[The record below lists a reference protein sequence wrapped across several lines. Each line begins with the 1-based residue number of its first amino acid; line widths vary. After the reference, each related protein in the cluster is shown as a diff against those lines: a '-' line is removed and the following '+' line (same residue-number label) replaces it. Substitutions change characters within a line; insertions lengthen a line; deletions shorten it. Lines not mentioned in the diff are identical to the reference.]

1 MPTETSIAARDGN
14 GNELLVRHATIPSV
28 QVVEAYE
35 RFFPGAARTML
46 GMSER
51 EQATENALRLSDAR
65 LETWTRI
72 LGMAFAFLLACG
84 IISGGIFLIVS
95 NHEVS
100 GCISLFSG
108 LVGVIGCL
116 ATGGKSKPEK

>member
-1 MPTETSIAARDGN
+1 MPSETSIAARDGN
-14 GNELLVRHATIPSV
+14 GNELLVR
-28 QVVEAYE
+28 
-35 RFFPGAARTML
+35 R
-46 GMSER
+46 
-51 EQATENALRLSDAR
+51 
-65 LETWTRI
+65 
-72 LGMAFAFLLACG
+72 
-84 IISGGIFLIVS
+84 IVS